1 MNPDESGSKKTIVIG
16 IFIFVIINLLV
27 LDIWEVIKTKKT
39 DNQLNSTQS
48 VSVSPTIP
56 QSNYP
61 SPIANESCPKSCSNL
76 IKDATSSL
84 KLTAINTATTSAPT
98 TKPAPTANAA
108 ESSVKEFFI
117 PFGSG
122 SATSDD
128 WEDVGGLQAN
138 IDSTKYGKIKSA
150 VFEASVRIPTNNEYA
165 YVRLYNVTDKH
176 PVWNSEVYFPG
187 GSAATLLTSQSISLD
202 AGAKLYKV
210 QMKTQLK
217 YQAFLDQ
224 SRLHITTY

>member
-1 MNPDESGSKKTIVIG
+1 MFMNPNESGSKNTIVIG
-16 IFIFVIINLLV
+16 LFIFIIINLVALDFWEAMKARKTSSQFNPVAPFSSV
-27 LDIWEVIKTKKT
+27 LPTT
-39 DNQLNSTQS
+39 AYSAPP
-48 VSVSPTIP
+48 SPT
-56 QSNYP
+56 
-61 SPIANESCPKSCSNL
+61 AADSCPKSCTNL
-76 IKDATSSL
+76 IKEATSSA
-84 KLTAINTATTSAPT
+84 TNATATAKIISPT
-98 TKPAPTANAA
+98 NVS
-108 ESSVKEFFI
+108 EISSVKEFFV

-150 VFEASVRIPTNNEYA
+150 VFEASVRVPTNNEFV

-176 PVWNSEVYFPG
+176 PVWFSEVYFPG
-187 GSAATLLTSQSISLD
+187 GNAATLLTSKPITLD
-202 AGAKLYKV
+202 QGAKLYKV